1 MELGVGMG
9 MGESG
14 RRNEEVEKKGVVIV
28 GGGICGLATALAL
41 HKKGIG
47 SLVLERSPEGYAVSS
62 WGSAIG
68 VQGNGWR
75 ALHQLGVASSLRKTA
90 SLIPLVREVSLDK
103 GKPSRETPF
112 ENGEARCLKRTD
124 LINTLAS
131 ALPPGTIRFGCQV
144 VSLTLGTPTSYPIL
158 HLQDGSSI
166 VSKVLIGCDGGNSVI
181 AKVLGLKPTKV
192 FKLSAVRGLTNYPD
206 GHSFPNEFVRMR
218 KQGIA
223 IGRTPITDKLVYWFV
238 ALRVS
243 HLDAKVSQN
252 PELIRQTIFESV
264 NSIFPTEITE
274 MIKNS
279 DLRTLSFTHLRYRAP
294 WDLLFE
300 RSFRKGTV
308 TVAGDAMH
316 VMGPFLGQGGSA
328 ALEDAIVLAR
338 HLAQKM
344 NEIDQIIDCK
354 KDETIKK
361 IGDAL
366 DGYVKER
373 RMRLVRLS
381 AQTYFTGLL
390 LDEGSSLLA
399 KLISII
405 FMVVLFG
412 KSFGHSK
419 YDCGKL

>member
-1 MELGVGMG
+1 MELGEE
-9 MGESG
+9 ESR
-14 RRNEEVEKKGVVIV
+14 RRNEEEEVEKKGVVIV

-41 HKKGIG
+41 HKKGIE
-47 SLVLERSPEGYAVSS
+47 SLVLERSPEGYGLRSS
-62 WGSAIG
+62 GSAIR

-103 GKPSRETPF
+103 GKPSRETPY
-112 ENGEARCLKRTD
+112 ENGETRCLKRTD

-144 VSLTLGTPTSYPIL
+144 VSLALGTPTSYPIL
-158 HLQDGSSI
+158 HLQDSSSI
-166 VSKVLIGCDGGNSVI
+166 VAKVLIGCDGANSVI

-192 FKLSAVRGLTNYPD
+192 FKLSATRGLTNYPD
-206 GHSFPNEFVRMR
+206 GHSFPNEFIRMR
-218 KQGIA
+218 KQSIR
-223 IGRTPITDKLVYWFV
+223 IGRIPITDKLVYWFV
-238 ALRVS
+238 NLRDS
-243 HLDAKVSQN
+243 HIDAKVSQN

-274 MIKNS
+274 MVKNT

-316 VMGPFLGQGGSA
+316 IMGPFLGQGGSA
-328 ALEDAIVLAR
+328 GLEDAIVLAR

-354 KDETIKK
+354 KDVTIKK
-361 IGDAL
+361 IGCAL

-381 AQTYFTGLL
+381 MQTYLAGLL
-390 LDEGSSLLA
+390 LDEDLSLMA

-405 FMVVLFG
+405 IMVVLFG
-412 KSFGHSK
+412 NSFGHSK